1 VGLAAKQGNIFQFSI
16 VPSFTAFVIEP
27 RDEMRSEQAGTC
39 RVTSAVSASS
49 EPEAF
54 RWPTKEKVM
63 RLHLPT
69 AIAAAFLF
77 ATAGIAAAQTVV
89 IQPEQEVVIREY
101 VKKKPLVSIDLP
113 GVELNVGTRLSNEVE
128 LHAVEVPDVNYQ
140 YVVVGGRTVLVDP
153 GTREIIHVMD

>member
-1 VGLAAKQGNIFQFSI
+1 
-16 VPSFTAFVIEP
+16 
-27 RDEMRSEQAGTC
+27 
-39 RVTSAVSASS
+39 
-49 EPEAF
+49 
-54 RWPTKEKVM
+54 M